1 MAQAARDTIYA
12 LSSAPGRAAI
22 AVVRVSGP
30 RAGDALRALTGEALP
45 PPRLATVRQLK
56 DSSGESIDQALV
68 LGLRGAGS
76 AAGEDIA
83 GFQLQGGRAV
93 VDAVL
98 HALAARPGVRAAE
111 PGEAARRG
119 VEGGEQDGERL
130 GAGEIQL
137 AVQTPA

>member
-45 PPRLATVRQLK
+45 PPRMANVRQLK

-68 LGLRGAGS
+68 LCFPKPAS
-76 AAGEDIA
+76 ATGEDVA
-83 GFQLQGGRAV
+83 EFHLHGGRAV

-98 HALAARPGVRAAE
+98 HALAALPGLRAAE
-111 PGEAARRG
+111 PGEFTRRA
-119 VEGGEQDGERL
+119 VENGKLDLTRAE
-130 GAGEIQL
+130 A
-137 AVQTPA
+137 